1 MVNVCPVPSWRRQ
14 RIVKYAPSSITTGA
28 FGSSPHCRATT
39 APFTDQ
45 TLHPHQASSC
55 RTWARVSR
63 TSEIPTGKKPYL
75 ASVQQIIWD
84 RTNLC
89 HHCILRTQDNAKLT
103 ERFSINVSTDRPWRP
118 HYRVLNLFF
127 CSIGITAANPYWRSI
142 LTQRLCSTL
151 Y

>member
-1 MVNVCPVPSWRRQ
+1 MPQAALPR
-14 RIVKYAPSSITTGA
+14 APSEAARTAEPLPLLSVIKHYIHVRHPPAGHGP
-28 FGSSPHCRATT
+28 GSPEH
-39 APFTDQ
+39 
-45 TLHPHQASSC
+45 
-55 RTWARVSR
+55 
-63 TSEIPTGKKPYL
+63 EIPTGRKPYL

-84 RTNLC
+84 RTSLC

-103 ERFSINVSTDRPWRP
+103 ERFSINFSTDCPWRP
-118 HYRVLNLFF
+118 HSRVLKLFI